1 VRAVRSVGN
10 GAVAVVDVAPS
21 IPEHAREPVRVRVRS
36 AGICGSDLHLVQWAL
51 PATLGHEFAGELDDG
66 TPVAVQPLPACGEC
80 DLCRLGREH
89 LCRHGNDR
97 LHGLS
102 VDGGLADEVV
112 VDRACVVPLP
122 DRAAVRDGALVEPLA
137 VAVHA
142 THAGGMHAG
151 ATDAAEWQGR
161 NAAEWQGRNAAE
173 WDGGNAAEWGDAP
186 VLVIGGGSIG
196 LAVLAVAREHGA
208 EVDVAVRHAAQAAAA
223 EQLGGRTT
231 VGLDYELVV
240 DCAGTQSSIDDALA
254 RVRPGGTVVLAG
266 TFWEPVRFDTTLSTK
281 EVRLVTSQTYGHHH
295 GVREFDEAAAVLAA
309 RPEIADALVTHRFGL
324 DDAAEAFR
332 VAADRAAGAIKVVV
346 EP

>member
-1 VRAVRSVGN
+1 MRAVRSTGD
-10 GAVAVVDVAPS
+10 GAVAVIDVAPTT
-21 IPEHAREPVRVRVRS
+21 PEHARDPVRVRVRS

-51 PATLGHEFAGELDDG
+51 PATLGHEFAGVLDDG

-80 DLCRLGREH
+80 DLCRAGREH

-122 DRAAVRDGALVEPLA
+122 DGAGVSDGALVEPLA

-142 THAGGMHAG
+142 AHAGGMHSGAHGGGGEADADAG
-151 ATDAAEWQGR
+151 
-161 NAAEWQGRNAAE
+161 
-173 WDGGNAAEWGDAP
+173 WDGAP

-196 LAVLAVAREHGA
+196 LAVLAVARAHGA
-208 EVDVAVRHAAQAAAA
+208 EIDVAVRHRAQQEAADR
-223 EQLGGRTT
+223 LGGR
-231 VGLDYELVV
+231 VAPGLDYELVV
-240 DCAGTQSSIDDALA
+240 DCAGTQSSVDEALA

-295 GVREFDEAAAVLAA
+295 GVREFDEAAAVLAT